1 MQVLYTA
8 HATATG
14 RRDGRATSG
23 DQTLDVAQST
33 PKQLG
38 GAGGA
43 GSNPEPLFAAPT
55 RRASCRP

>member
-14 RRDGRATSG
+14 GRDGRATS
-23 DQTLDVAQST
+23 DDKHLDVPLNT
-33 PKQLG
+33 PTELG

-43 GSNPEPLFAAPT
+43 GHPDGRHLELEGDLLAQ
-55 RRASCRP
+55 